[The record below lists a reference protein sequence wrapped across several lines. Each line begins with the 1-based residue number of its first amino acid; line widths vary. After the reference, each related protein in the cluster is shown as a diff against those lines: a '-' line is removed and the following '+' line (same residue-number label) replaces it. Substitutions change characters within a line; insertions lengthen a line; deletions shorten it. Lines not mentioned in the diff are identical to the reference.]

1 MNDEQLQ
8 ELISE
13 KSDKLIAKL
22 EWHDTLDVQN
32 AVRKAYKQG
41 FKDGVDYTHE
51 SQKAM
56 VKEEVK
62 PKTSKSKKTSKTKK
76 KK

>member
-41 FKDGVDYTHE
+41 FKDGVDYTNE

-56 VKEEVK
+56 VKEAK
-62 PKTSKSKKTSKTKK
+62 PTKGKKASKIKK